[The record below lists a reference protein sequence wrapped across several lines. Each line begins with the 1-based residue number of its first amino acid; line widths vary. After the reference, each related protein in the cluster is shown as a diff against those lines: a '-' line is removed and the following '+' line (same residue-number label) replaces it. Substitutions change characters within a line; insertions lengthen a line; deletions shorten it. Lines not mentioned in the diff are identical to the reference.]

1 MHNQKRILV
10 AVTVLF
16 VLGAFAAF
24 ANGQGESSNFSGTVQ
39 SITPTGNGNS
49 ATVVLNT
56 TNGSYSVTVDQS
68 IVTAAG
74 LQVGKTISLKGVARK
89 LADGSESV
97 DATELEVDGQQYSV
111 NQQIGTAGSSGSS
124 NNQGEAEKPD
134 SHPEQSSK
142 DAETPDTGAKSND
155 G

>member
-1 MHNQKRILV
+1 MHNLKRIFVV
-10 AVTVLF
+10 ASVLL

-24 ANGQGESSNFSGTVQ
+24 ANGQGESGNFSGTVQ
-39 SITPTGNGNS
+39 SVTPTANGNS
-49 ATVVLNT
+49 ATVVFNT

-74 LQVGKTISLKGVARK
+74 LQVGKTITLKGVAHK

-97 DATELEVDGQQYSV
+97 DPTELEVDGQQYSV
-111 NQQIGTAGSSGSS
+111 NQQSGTAGSGDSS

-134 SHPEQSSK
+134 NHPDQSSK
-142 DAETPDTGAKSND
+142 DAETPDTGAKS
-155 G
+155 